1 MCVCIYMCT
10 SIHRECFKASF
21 VWMRWDTREHINNV
35 LLKTLNY
42 HADSIH
48 SYFRM
53 LNVTFQ
59 LAALSCL
66 HTRSRQSHGLMH
78 MGPFS
83 TWGLQSPF
91 SRRPL
96 RYALHLDKVSFIDEL
111 VLTCLFLCV
120 YVCILCVCVCILF
133 HCNSFFRLQLYL
145 GHS

>member
-59 LAALSCL
+59 LAALSCS
-66 HTRSRQSHGLMH
+66 HTRSGQSHDLTSVYLT
-78 MGPFS
+78 FR
-83 TWGLQSPF
+83 TWGRHS
-91 SRRPL
+91 PL
-96 RYALHLDKVSFIDEL
+96 RGLAFGTHYIVGRSALVSALIRGFEI
-111 VLTCLFLCV
+111 
-120 YVCILCVCVCILF
+120 
-133 HCNSFFRLQLYL
+133 
-145 GHS
+145 